1 MNRSEFIQTIMELYP
16 NTFHEENVK
25 QYSGWIQRYKQA
37 LPENL
42 NFDKLLKL
50 FDQNWK
56 STVIPPHPSFFLEF
70 WNDIKPEKKIKQIE
84 KIELTPEE
92 KAINMQK
99 FIALKEKLKKISEE
113 HTLDD
118 N

>member
-25 QYSGWIQRYKQA
+25 QYSGWIQRYKQT

-42 NFDKLLKL
+42 NFDKLMKL

-70 WNDIKPEKKIKQIE
+70 WNDVKPERKRPIIE
-84 KIELTPEE
+84 KIELTEEE
-92 KAINMQK
+92 KAINLQK
-99 FIALKEKLKKISEE
+99 FKEFGEKLKKLSEDS
-113 HTLDD
+113 TLKME
-118 N
+118 